1 MIQLYHF
8 WVHMERNLRT
18 PHIRVYCCTWSHDR
32 EPNYMPINRWINK
45 ENVACISNG
54 LLWVFC
60 LHVLCVLHAC
70 LVATEAKKKKEKKR
84 MSNSFVTEVTESY
97 EPPHGCLGLNWG
109 LLENQQELLTTETS
123 LQLQFYFSSCLK

>member
-1 MIQLYHF
+1 MDFYECF
-8 WVHMERNLRT
+8 AYT
-18 PHIRVYCCTWSHDR
+18 YYVY
-32 EPNYMPINRWINK
+32 YM
-45 ENVACISNG
+45 
-54 LLWVFC
+54 
-60 LHVLCVLHAC
+60 HVWWPQRQR
-70 LVATEAKKKKEKKR
+70 KKKEKKR